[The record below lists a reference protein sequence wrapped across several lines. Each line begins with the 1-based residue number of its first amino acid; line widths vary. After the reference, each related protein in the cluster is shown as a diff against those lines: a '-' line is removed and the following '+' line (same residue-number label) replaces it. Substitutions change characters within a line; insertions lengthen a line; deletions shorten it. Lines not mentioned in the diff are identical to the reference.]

1 MNEGRRGPLP
11 RGLAMKDNASLP
23 YIDTAELRVGMFI
36 HLELG
41 WMSHPFPLSSFRIAS
56 AEQIATIRG
65 LGLPRVRWC
74 PEKSEPEPAAEAEA
88 VPQGEPPTPDEA
100 IAAAAAAAADSAG
113 AVTPEVAEA
122 AQQRR
127 RRTALA
133 AQREATQRAE
143 RQYAEASKALRQTLD
158 MVGTQPARAR
168 EQAQQLTRA
177 MLDKMLVARELNIRL
192 LAEGAGDRASAH
204 GMNVAIVALLM
215 GRSFGLSEADLMDLG
230 VGALLH
236 DMGKLDLPDRIRWRD
251 ESFTQSELDYYREH
265 VAHGVAHGRKMGLSA
280 GALLVVAQHH
290 EQADG
295 SGFPLRLNIDRM
307 SAAARIV
314 ALVNR
319 FDNLCNPAVPA
330 KALTPHEALSL
341 MFAQGQR
348 QFDTTMLSAFIKMM
362 GVYPPGS
369 AVQLT
374 DDRYALV
381 VSVNSTRPL
390 KPRVLV
396 FDPGTP
402 RDEALLVDL
411 ETTPGLGIRRSLKP
425 LALPREAIDYL
436 SPRPRLAYFFE
447 PAAEAGCEERDERDA
462 RRERAGLE
470 ERAA

>member
-1 MNEGRRGPLP
+1 MNEARRGPSP
-11 RGLAMKDNASLP
+11 RGLAMKDIASLP

-56 AEQIATIRG
+56 AEQIATIRS

-74 PEKSEPEPAAEAEA
+74 PDRSEPESAVAPEAA
-88 VPQGEPPTPDEA
+88 PQDGTATPDEA
-100 IAAAAAAAADSAG
+100 IAAAAAPATGNAGAAA
-113 AVTPEVAEA
+113 PESAEA
-122 AQQRR
+122 ARQRR
-127 RRTALA
+127 RRAALA
-133 AQREATQRAE
+133 EQREASQRAE
-143 RQYAEASKALRQTLD
+143 RQYAEASKALRQTIEI
-158 MVGTQPARAR
+158 VGTQPARAR

-215 GRSFGLSEADLMDLG
+215 GRSFGLSEPDLMDLG

-265 VAHGVAHGRKMGLSA
+265 VAHGVAHGRKMGLTP
-280 GALLVVAQHH
+280 GALLVIAQHH

-295 SGFPLRLNIDRM
+295 GGFPLRLNIDRM

-396 FDPGTP
+396 YDPGTP

-447 PAAEAGCEERDERDA
+447 PAAEAGCEERDEHG
-462 RRERAGLE
+462 AGRGSLAVE